1 MILFTSLNYILPTK
15 RVIILIAIAFSGIAI
30 KLIVKKNGEF
40 SGTCASQ
47 SPFLQ
52 NSDEPCGIC
61 GKIPTSSECANDSK

>member
-1 MILFTSLNYILPTK
+1 MEIF
-15 RVIILIAIAFSGIAI
+15 LISIVLVTVAFSGIAI
-30 KLIVKKNGEF
+30 KLIFKKNGEF

-61 GKIPTSSECANDSK
+61 GKIPTCSECANDSK

>member
-1 MILFTSLNYILPTK
+1 MEIFLIS
-15 RVIILIAIAFSGIAI
+15 IILVTVAFSGIAI
-30 KLIVKKNGEF
+30 KLIFKKNGEF

>member
-1 MILFTSLNYILPTK
+1 MEIF
-15 RVIILIAIAFSGIAI
+15 LISIVLVTVAFSGIAI
-30 KLIVKKNGEF
+30 KPVFKKNGEF

>member
-1 MILFTSLNYILPTK
+1 MEIFLIS
-15 RVIILIAIAFSGIAI
+15 IILIAIAFSGIAI

-52 NSDEPCGIC
+52 NYDEPCGIC

>member
-1 MILFTSLNYILPTK
+1 MEIF
-15 RVIILIAIAFSGIAI
+15 LISIVLVTVAFSGIAI
-30 KLIVKKNGEF
+30 KLIAKKNGEF

-52 NSDEPCGIC
+52 SSNEPCGIC

>member
-1 MILFTSLNYILPTK
+1 MEIFLISILL
-15 RVIILIAIAFSGIAI
+15 VAIAFSGIAI
-30 KLIVKKNGEF
+30 KLIFKKNGEF

-52 NSDEPCGIC
+52 NSNEPCGIC

>member
-1 MILFTSLNYILPTK
+1 MEIFLIS
-15 RVIILIAIAFSGIAI
+15 IILIAIAFSGIAI
-30 KLIVKKNGEF
+30 KLIVKKNREF

>member
-1 MILFTSLNYILPTK
+1 MEIFLIS
-15 RVIILIAIAFSGIAI
+15 IILIAIAFSGIAI

-52 NSDEPCGIC
+52 NSDERCGIC

>member
-1 MILFTSLNYILPTK
+1 MEIF
-15 RVIILIAIAFSGIAI
+15 LISIVLVTVAFSGIAI
-30 KLIVKKNGEF
+30 KLIFKKSGEF